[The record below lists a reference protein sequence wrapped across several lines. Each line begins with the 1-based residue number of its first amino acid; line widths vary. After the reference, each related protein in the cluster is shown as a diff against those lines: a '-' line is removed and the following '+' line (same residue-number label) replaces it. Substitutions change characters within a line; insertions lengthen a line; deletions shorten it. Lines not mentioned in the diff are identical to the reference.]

1 MLLFVFILVS
11 GCAPWS
17 PLHIAVRQGFVEC
30 VKLLLD
36 NGAKVDSSNA
46 GGHTPLHEAA
56 YRGYTDIMFE
66 LLKRGANPNARSTQ
80 KRTPLHEACLQG
92 NMMLA

>member
-1 MLLFVFILVS
+1 M
-11 GCAPWS
+11 
-17 PLHIAVRQGFVEC
+17 RQGFIDC

-36 NGAKVDSSNA
+36 NGAEVDSTNA

-56 YRGYTDIMFE
+56 YRGNTDIMFE

-80 KRTPLHEACLQG
+80 KRTPLHEACMQG
-92 NMMLA
+92 MYVLIGKGVSISI